1 MKKFII
7 TTAIALSAVAT
18 SAHAAQCQKYLSAV
32 DDALTQKPKI
42 SDKQMSEVTSL
53 RAEGEKLCAAGD
65 DDGSVAMLGKAL
77 GILGK

>member
-18 SAHAAQCQKYLSAV
+18 SAHAAQCDKYVKAV
-32 DDALTQKPKI
+32 DDALSQKPEL
-42 SDKQMSEVTSL
+42 SDKQMAEVTTL
-53 RAEGEKLCAAGD
+53 RAEGEKLCSAGD
-65 DDGSVAMLGKAL
+65 QDGSVAMLGKAL